1 MSKICRCISTAGY
14 ALSKAVSSWVLVSFS
29 EPDPTPTESLP
40 ETARAALRAAVTP
53 RSRPASVSRATVR
66 NAAPAGVSVAPL
78 FVRFS
83 SWVPDSVFQL
93 PDLRAEDL
101 LRDVD
106 TVRGGGEARLVG
118 DRDEIPEM
126 AQLNVHRQPILTAGE
141 SRP

>member
-1 MSKICRCISTAGY
+1 MSKICRCISTSGY
-14 ALSKAVSSWVLVSFS
+14 ARSKAVSSRVLVSFS
-29 EPDPTPTESLP
+29 QPEPAPTDSLP
-40 ETARAALRAAVTP
+40 QTARAALRAAATP
-53 RSRPASVSRATVR
+53 RSRPARVSRAAVR

-118 DRDEIPEM
+118 D
-126 AQLNVHRQPILTAGE
+126 
-141 SRP
+141 